1 MNRREKKIKSLSD
14 HCAYCGSKQDLTI
27 DHIIPQAM
35 CNILGVDRNKRQNLQ
50 VLCQPCN
57 NKKGDSLKS
66 NDIKTVQLLET
77 MIAQWK
83 FLHAPQYSQRNYVF
97 RNLPVRSLTPE
108 PTYFWVGSEKQQ
120 KQYELQKIYIKQK
133 LGLIEMV

>member
-1 MNRREKKIKSLSD
+1 MSKAQKKIKSLSD
-14 HCAYCGSKQDLTI
+14 HCAYCGSKQDLTL

-35 CNILGVDRNKRQNLQ
+35 CNILGIDRNKRENLQ

-57 NKKGDSLKS
+57 VKKGDSLKS
-66 NDIKTVQLLET
+66 NDPRTVLLLDK

-83 FLHAPQYSQRNYVF
+83 FLHTPKQVSRRNYVF

-108 PTYFWVGSEKQQ
+108 TTYFWTGSSKQQ
-120 KQYELQKIYIKQK
+120 KEEELRKIYIKQK
-133 LGLIEMV
+133 LGLK